1 MEKATIYEYA
11 RMRASL
17 KNCKDC
23 PLGVNN
29 NGAKMSCGDFAS
41 KYPDKANEIILNW
54 CKEHPVET
62 RQDRFLKMFPN
73 ADIDYGFL
81 DICPR
86 TIDKYS
92 ANEKEC
98 LHKTC
103 LGCKKE
109 YWLAEVEEN
118 E

>member
-1 MEKATIYEYA
+1 MEKVTIYDYA
-11 RMRASL
+11 RMCKQFRNCSL
-17 KNCKDC
+17 C
-23 PLGVNN
+23 PLNKFCATHIEVFSN
-29 NGAKMSCGDFAS
+29 DI
-41 KYPDKANEIILNW
+41 DKANEIILNW

-62 RQDRFLKMFPN
+62 KQDRFLKMFPN

-109 YWLAEVEEN
+109 YWLTEVDE
-118 E
+118 